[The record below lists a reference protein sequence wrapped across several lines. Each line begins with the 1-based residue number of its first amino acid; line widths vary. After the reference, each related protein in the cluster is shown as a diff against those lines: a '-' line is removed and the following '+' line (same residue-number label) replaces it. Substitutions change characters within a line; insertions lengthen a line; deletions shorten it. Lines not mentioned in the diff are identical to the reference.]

1 MLRFAW
7 VLFSGFDRLGSA
19 VCSISV
25 AFVDDHPVLLSGIA
39 ALFAGIEDFDIV
51 GTGNCARDAVEIAAK
66 HQPNVVIADLNMP
79 GKVLEAI
86 AEISRDGQNTKIIAF
101 TAATGIDTAIAALEA
116 GALGYVLKGSTF
128 EELTDAIRVV
138 HGGDTY
144 ITPSFA
150 SKVIAGLRTASLRR
164 ATAQAIRLSVREEQV
179 LRLLLRGNTNKEIAQ
194 VLSISDKTVKH
205 YMTVL
210 MQKLNVR
217 NRIEVV
223 LAAQELEIDRAANQ
237 TSSMI

>member
-1 MLRFAW
+1 MSRI
-7 VLFSGFDRLGSA
+7 
-19 VCSISV
+19 SI
-25 AFVDDHPVLLSGIA
+25 AFVDDHPVLLSGIV
-39 ALFAGIEDFDIV
+39 ALLAESDDFDIV
-51 GTGNCARDAVEIAAK
+51 DTGNCAHDAIDIAAK
-66 HQPNVVIADLNMP
+66 HRPDIVIADLFMP

-86 AEISRDGQNTKIIAF
+86 AEISRDGQSTKVIAF
-101 TAATGIDTAIAALEA
+101 TAASGVDTAIAALEA

-128 EELTDAIRVV
+128 EELTEAIRVV
-138 HGGDTY
+138 HGGETY

-164 ATAQAIRLSVREEQV
+164 EAMQAIRLSIREEQV

-223 LAAQELEIDRAANQ
+223 LAAQELEIDRAPNQ
-237 TSSMI
+237 AASLI

>member
-1 MLRFAW
+1 M
-7 VLFSGFDRLGSA
+7 
-19 VCSISV
+19 CSISV
-25 AFVDDHPVLLSGIA
+25 AFFDDHPVLLSGIV
-39 ALFAGIEDFDIV
+39 ALFAESDDFEIV
-51 GTGNCARDAVEIAAK
+51 GTGTSARDALEIAAK
-66 HQPNVVIADLNMP
+66 FRPNVVIADLSMP
-79 GKVLEAI
+79 GKVLDAI
-86 AEISRDGQNTKIIAF
+86 TEMSRDRQTTKVIAF

-128 EELTDAIRVV
+128 EELTEAIRVV

-164 ATAQAIRLSVREEQV
+164 QAARAIRLSAREEQV

-194 VLSISDKTVKH
+194 ALSISDKTVKH

-210 MQKLNVR
+210 MQKLNAR

-223 LAAQELEIDRAANQ
+223 LAAQELRIDPA
-237 TSSMI
+237 SSLI